1 MARKIREIM
10 PEQTRTVSTDDTV
23 LRAAEIMRDDDVGD
37 VIVLDGEGGPKGIVT
52 DRDIAVRAVAE
63 GRDPGSTP
71 VMDVCTSDLVTISP
85 DDDEESAAR
94 MMREHAVRRL
104 PVVENGR
111 VVGAISIGDLAMD
124 KDSDSALADISAAPR
139 NN

>member
-10 PEQTRTVSTDDTV
+10 PEETRTVSMDDTV
-23 LRAAEIMRDDDVGD
+23 LRAAEMMRDDDVGD

-63 GRDPGSTP
+63 GRDPNGTR
-71 VMDVCTSDLVTISP
+71 VADVQSSDLVTISP
-85 DDDEESAAR
+85 DEDEEAAAR

-104 PVVENGR
+104 PVVEDGR
-111 VVGAISIGDLAMD
+111 VVGAISIGDLAMERD
-124 KDSDSALADISAAPR
+124 PDSALADITASPG